1 MAEVAA
7 PTSPDHAADVE
18 LRVDV
23 ARALAGLS
31 QHDQALLAGRYFAD
45 MTQQVLADHLGT
57 PEGTTK
63 VQLHRARARLRESLS
78 MP

>member
-1 MAEVAA
+1 MSDVVAA
-7 PTSPDHAADVE
+7 ASPDHAADVE

-31 QHDQALLAGRYFAD
+31 DHDRALVAGRYFAD
-45 MTQQVLADHLGT
+45 MTQQALADHLGM

-63 VQLHRARARLRESLS
+63 VQLHRARARLRKSLS